1 MPIFHLH
8 TANIRPIAHLPN
20 IITTRASHA
29 RTLTPDTLHIE
40 VIPIINKAVL
50 VTTGYNILQEI
61 HGMPCSRIK
70 NIQQF
75 CNLELKRKLIQRR
88 LYLKSVSL
96 SPQPYPHPA
105 TWVIA
110 SVLLTN
116 KFQKSSGVRQLPGN
130 RHPIPTIAI
139 GSLLFIEQALPSFSI
154 KSQLNIIAK
163 TSKI

>member
-20 IITTRASHA
+20 IITTRATHA
-29 RTLTPDTLHIE
+29 RALTPDTLIYIE
-40 VIPIINKAVL
+40 VIPIISKAVL
-50 VTTGYNILQEI
+50 VTTGNNIIQEV
-61 HGMPCSRIK
+61 HGMPCCRVK

-88 LYLKSVSL
+88 LYLKSVTL
-96 SPQPYPHPA
+96 SPHPHPA
-105 TWVIA
+105 TWLIA

-116 KFQKSSGVRQLPGN
+116 KFQKPSGVRQLPGN

-139 GSLLFIEQALPSFSI
+139 GSLLFIEQALSSFSI